1 MRTKDNPKRA
11 AVLRRRLHAEIWLDI
26 LAKGCGEALKEAR
39 YSRYENE
46 NMGVV
51 IGHINRELV
60 AAVDEYKAAEEAYE
74 PYWGRRRVRKSK
86 SRNLK
91 RN

>member
-1 MRTKDNPKRA
+1 
-11 AVLRRRLHAEIWLDI
+11 
-26 LAKGCGEALKEAR
+26 
-39 YSRYENE
+39 
-46 NMGVV
+46 MGVV